1 MTQNFDLIR
10 LTPEHLDAAT
20 KLFDEYRIFYNQESD
35 LARARTFLRE
45 RMERDESVLF
55 LSMDG
60 ETALGFTQ
68 LYPLFSSVSI
78 ESLWLL
84 NDLYVATEAR
94 KRGVGAA
101 LLEHARQFARE
112 TGAVGLELSTAR
124 DNFPA
129 QRLYE
134 KLGWKRDENFY
145 NYSLDL

>member
-1 MTQNFDLIR
+1 MTQSFDLIR
-10 LTPEHLDAAT
+10 AAPEHLDAAT
-20 KLFDEYRIFYNQESD
+20 ELFDEYRIFYNQESD
-35 LARARTFLRE
+35 PVGARTFLRE

-55 LSMDG
+55 LAMDG